1 MARGGGTG
9 SRTKQKKKS
18 ETPQNGTVNGQPET
32 EQKQMNK
39 LSKHRK
45 QKVGVMLL
53 CFFWMYLLKFF
64 VFSQQN
70 GNVFLLIS
78 FSSHKKPSMLGYNYE
93 V

>member
-18 ETPQNGTVNGQPET
+18 ETPQNGTVNGQTES

-45 QKVGVMLL
+45 LKVK
-53 CFFWMYLLKFF
+53 CF
-64 VFSQQN
+64 
-70 GNVFLLIS
+70 LIS
-78 FSSHKKPSMLGYNYE
+78 LLLHNPCHS
-93 V
+93 

>member
-18 ETPQNGTVNGQPET
+18 ETPQNGTVNGQTES

-45 QKVGVMLL
+45 QKVKYF
-53 CFFWMYLLKFF
+53 CIYL
-64 VFSQQN
+64 
-70 GNVFLLIS
+70 FLLNCV
-78 FSSHKKPSMLGYNYE
+78 PE
-93 V
+93 VNSVMVVKTTARL

>member
-18 ETPQNGTVNGQPET
+18 ETPQNGTVNGQTES

-45 QKVGVMLL
+45 QKVKY
-53 CFFWMYLLKFF
+53 FFLIYL
-64 VFSQQN
+64 
-70 GNVFLLIS
+70 FLLNCVPEVIS
-78 FSSHKKPSMLGYNYE
+78 VIVVKTTLTDVILSINLYYSGPANM
-93 V
+93 